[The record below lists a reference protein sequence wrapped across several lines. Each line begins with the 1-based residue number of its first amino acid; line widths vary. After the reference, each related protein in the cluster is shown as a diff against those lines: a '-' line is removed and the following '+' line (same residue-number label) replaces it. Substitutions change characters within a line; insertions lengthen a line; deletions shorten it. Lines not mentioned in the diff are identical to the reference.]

1 MPSPTRD
8 DAIRA
13 ALGAADDAGIP
24 RLLMLALGIAESNLN
39 PLAERWGSAQ
49 NTPSAKEALAAG
61 DLQRLA
67 EIREQAGNDVSF
79 GAWQQTWRWSAEF
92 DGTQEIAKILAMR
105 EKYFDPTHA
114 AAVAAAR
121 IAPYWHRYG
130 DPLEALCRYNK
141 PAVPSE
147 ENPNR
152 PNCQRGL
159 NEAEALLATLPDNFS
174 VPGSH
179 GGVAMDQA
187 LNILWIAANPN
198 VTLNP
203 NAGIYKYW
211 AIKEHRERLGSPLSG
226 EVTDPNDGMPYQA
239 FTSNIIV
246 RWTPGG
252 AEEV

>member
-13 ALGAADDAGIP
+13 ALGAADDAGLP
-24 RLLMLALGIAESNLN
+24 PLLMLALGIAESNLN
-39 PLAERWGSAQ
+39 PLAERWGAAQ
-49 NTPSAKEALAAG
+49 NTAAAKEALAAG
-61 DLQRLA
+61 DLQRLTQ
-67 EIREQAGNDVSF
+67 IREEAGNDVSF

-92 DGTQEIAKILAMR
+92 DGTQEIEKILAMR
-105 EKYFDPTHA
+105 QKYFDPAYA
-114 AAVAAAR
+114 AGVAAAR

-159 NEAEALLATLPDNFS
+159 NEAEALLPTLP
-174 VPGSH
+174 VKR

-187 LNILWIAANPN
+187 LKILWTAANAN

-226 EVTDPNDGMPYQA
+226 EVNDPDDGMPYQA